1 MKFYDRIEEI
11 ATLRKI
17 RENAKENAQFTVVTG
32 RRRIGKTSLVL
43 KAYEDTPILYFFVGR
58 KAENLLCNEFRRE
71 VESKLEVKLGGTP
84 ANFAELFDYVMSL
97 SKELSFTLFIDE
109 FQNFFRVNP
118 SIFSD
123 MQRIWDLAHTSSKI
137 NLIVCGSVYSMMTK
151 IFRDKK
157 EPLYN
162 RQNRFMHIRAFKP
175 SVLKNI
181 MHDYAPDY
189 SNDDLLALYS
199 FTGGVA
205 KYVQL
210 LIEDHAFTV
219 DAMIDSIISS
229 DSVFINEGRSI
240 LVEEFGKDYDTYFSI
255 LSAMA
260 SGNTRRS
267 EIESLIGKEIGGYLT
282 RLEDDYGIIKKDIP
296 FGAKTSTKNVVYTIH
311 DNFFTFWFRFI
322 FKYGHVLE
330 IGAYKQL
337 RKLIRRDYTTFSGRM
352 LERYF
357 YAKAA
362 ESGDYTMLGRWWD
375 RKGENEIDLIVANE
389 LENTA
394 RIYEIKRQRKNINI
408 ADLDKKTQTAL
419 LQIPRLKGFSVEI
432 QGLDLDNM

>member
-1 MKFYDRIEEI
+1 M
-11 ATLRKI
+11 
-17 RENAKENAQFTVVTG
+17 
-32 RRRIGKTSLVL
+32 
-43 KAYEDTPILYFFVGR
+43 
-58 KAENLLCNEFRRE
+58 
-71 VESKLEVKLGGTP
+71 
-84 ANFAELFDYVMSL
+84 
-97 SKELSFTLFIDE
+97 
-109 FQNFFRVNP
+109 
-118 SIFSD
+118 
-123 MQRIWDLAHTSSKI
+123 
-137 NLIVCGSVYSMMTK
+137 
-151 IFRDKK
+151 
-157 EPLYN
+157 
-162 RQNRFMHIRAFKP
+162 
-175 SVLKNI
+175 
-181 MHDYAPDY
+181 
-189 SNDDLLALYS
+189 
-199 FTGGVA
+199 
-205 KYVQL
+205 QL